1 MKALFASLLVVLG
14 TAASLC
20 LRAAPADAD
29 PFDQPDPFVRASAA
43 LARGDLAAAET
54 LAAPLV
60 AETPPRAEACT
71 LLGEIRVGQK
81 RQLEA
86 IPYFEQAAQLSPKS
100 AICRS
105 RLGTALLQC
114 AAEGDPAQRTAL
126 AARGLAALQRSLEI
140 DPNHFDGCV
149 ALAHFYAETPAAQ
162 GGDFGQATAYAER
175 MKKLNPFEGTLMLG
189 IIAERQGKPDLAL
202 ERYRETTRM
211 WDGDPDLCGCEARVL
226 ARLGRVSEA
235 RACYQAILERFPQ
248 WEAGRQA
255 LAGLPAPAPAGA
267 K

>member
-29 PFDQPDPFVRASAA
+29 PFDQPDPFVRANAA

-60 AETPPRAEACT
+60 AKTPPRAEACT

-149 ALAHFYAETPAAQ
+149 ALAHF
-162 GGDFGQATAYAER
+162 YAER

>member
-1 MKALFASLLVVLG
+1 MKALIAPLLAVLA
-14 TAASLC
+14 TAASPF

-43 LARGDLAAAET
+43 LARGDLAGAEA
-54 LAAPLV
+54 LAAPLI
-60 AETPPRAEACT
+60 ATASPRAEACT

-100 AICRS
+100 ATCQS

-114 AAEGDPAQRTAL
+114 AGETDPAQRGAL
-126 AARGLAALQRSLEI
+126 AARGLAALQRSVAI

-162 GGDFGQATAYAER
+162 GGDFGQATVYAER
-175 MKKLNPFEGTLMLG
+175 MRKLNPFEGTLMLG
-189 IIAERQGKPDLAL
+189 IIAERQGRLETAL
-202 ERYRETTRM
+202 DRYRETLRM
-211 WDGDPDLCGCEARVL
+211 FDGSPELCACEARVL
-226 ARLGRVSEA
+226 ANLGRVADA
-235 RACYQAILERFPQ
+235 RACYERILTRFPQ
-248 WEAGRQA
+248 WEPARQA
-255 LAGLPAPAPAGA
+255 LAALPAAPAGA